1 MSISELVSKTSQ
13 KTLNMFLGQPCC
25 ICIKENKFDV
35 KGFKTDVAGII
46 ENKIHFLCEC
56 KKYSTLRLKLY
67 DSIECTYF
75 TYFVLNANSE
85 EMFIH
90 LM

>member
-1 MSISELVSKTSQ
+1 MASKTSQ
-13 KTLNMFLGQPCC
+13 KTLNMFLGQPCY
-25 ICIKENKFDV
+25 ICMY
-35 KGFKTDVAGII
+35 
-46 ENKIHFLCEC
+46 EC

-67 DSIECTYF
+67 DSIEYTYF
-75 TYFVLNANSE
+75 TYFVPNANSE